1 MERRDFL
8 SSTIKAGAFTC
19 SAVCFGGVEKL
30 CAASLSINSKET
42 SCEKKVEFSQTWIKR
57 FMEVMDSE
65 LDDKTKSKI
74 MEINGQRCYI
84 GSLQERNINPE
95 NINKIS
101 PQDLVENIN
110 KYTGEEAAKFENNI
124 IEFRYV
130 KNPGGLK
137 VEDGFCL
144 CPLVENGPVGLSGT
158 YCHCSIGYVRE
169 MFSTYLKQDVE
180 VELLESLKRGGKTCR
195 FKVSINPTNN

>member
-8 SSTIKAGAFTC
+8 SSSIKVSAFTC
-19 SAVCFGGVEKL
+19 SAVCFGGIGKL
-30 CAASLSINSKET
+30 CAATLTNSSKET
-42 SCEKKVEFSQTWIKR
+42 SCEKKVEFSQAWIKR

-74 MEINGQRCYI
+74 MEINGQKCYL
-84 GSLQERNINPE
+84 GSLHERNIKPE
-95 NINKIS
+95 DIPKIS
-101 PQDLVENIN
+101 PQDFAANIN
-110 KYTGEEAAKFENNI
+110 KYAGEEAAKFENNV

-144 CPLVENGPVGLSGT
+144 CPLVEKGPEGLSGT
-158 YCHCSIGYVRE
+158 YCNCSVGYVRE
-169 MFSTYLKQDVE
+169 MFSTYLKQPIE
-180 VELLESLKRGGKTCR
+180 VELIESLKRGGKTCR
-195 FKVSINPTNN
+195 FKISIT